1 MSSVVAKQATQH
13 IAHFIAAPDT
23 KVPLTQGR
31 APPPHTHSP
40 RRVLT
45 AHSRPPRFPFFLFFF
60 FFPKAQTPAPPPH
73 PPGNDWWSSHLMVYS
88 SHTKHSNSMFS
99 VSCSLAPA
107 QETLLHHTVCT
118 KPLHTQPSQP
128 LTFSVHMLTAGL
140 GTTQKTGTG
149 GKPRATQTP
158 HTTGALSLLT

>member
-13 IAHFIAAPDT
+13 IAHLIAAPDT

-60 FFPKAQTPAPPPH
+60 PKAQTPAPPPN

-140 GTTQKTGTG
+140 DHSEDKYRWQ
-149 GKPRATQTP
+149 AQTP

>member
-23 KVPLTQGR
+23 EVPLTQGR

-60 FFPKAQTPAPPPH
+60 FFFP
-73 PPGNDWWSSHLMVYS
+73 
-88 SHTKHSNSMFS
+88 
-99 VSCSLAPA
+99 
-107 QETLLHHTVCT
+107 QEAITLLMIETVQISNQAAVT
-118 KPLHTQPSQP
+118 LLKHQKRVLVFYRWLH
-128 LTFSVHMLTAGL
+128 
-140 GTTQKTGTG
+140 
-149 GKPRATQTP
+149 R
-158 HTTGALSLLT
+158 